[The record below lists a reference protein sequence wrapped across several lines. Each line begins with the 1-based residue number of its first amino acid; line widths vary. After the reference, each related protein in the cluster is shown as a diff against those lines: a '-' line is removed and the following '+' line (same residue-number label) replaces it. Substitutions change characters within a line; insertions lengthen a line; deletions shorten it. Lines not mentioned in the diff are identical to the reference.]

1 MPKIP
6 TFTAKGSIEQL
17 AGTTSN
23 IQMGLNNTLA
33 SALAPVTEAVVS
45 FKIKENALQNQTESL
60 RLGNDYA
67 TDMLSVTK
75 TIETATD
82 NEGKPLY
89 ATNQEAAN
97 KYLKEQSDFY
107 IKKYQA
113 LATNTAVKNKFTNSA
128 LSQTRKSIFQTDS
141 YVSQQ
146 IVASLNNEYSKAKEN
161 LLITSRTD
169 QSGIARG
176 TLKDD
181 LTKLALDTFRDQVS
195 PVELNIL
202 IENIPAEIQ
211 MYDGLKDVRQYPKR
225 TYQLLKDK
233 KYLPALSSDQREKI
247 INQAEAIL
255 RPQLTAEY
263 NNYLKYVADGKTPPK
278 FDWELVQQV
287 MPVKVAEQMMMNK
300 TVTEGMVDDVKFL
313 STLPIVELDQTVSDL
328 IKTAY
333 DSYPFEVAQ
342 KKQKYLMDVVSKQKE
357 DLESNPAGF
366 VLRTD
371 QEAQDKA
378 EELAAMESDGAA
390 FTAPN
395 QYDRSAIDQTQL
407 EFVELLLDKQEKL
420 GVKNKK
426 VMTSNMSKQFV
437 EQYLEA
443 GKNSDK
449 KKMNDMINSLVTSYG
464 DNEGLALMQLSAD
477 GLPFGAEVYG
487 VLKNSE
493 LANIGLSFD
502 TKAEKDAI
510 KKELKVNDINF
521 DDMEKEINEGIKPF
535 LNIVAA
541 NTPFNS
547 SESNPQ
553 TNKIRTFLTFVASQ
567 KLIGNPEM
575 DQSQAV
581 EYAVEAWNNN
591 FVLADTYYVNKQQG
605 DEKFDEEQIGRYN
618 DKLDFIKNFL
628 LDEMNIVSFKSNTET
643 DPVKLSAK
651 MYSQMLTNGE
661 WRNAADG
668 EGEVFGI
675 VLDGSFAPV
684 LNEKGEQITSIIT
697 DKSNFVPG
705 TNIVIDYNKPFENLP
720 EDSVNNLITIYEQ
733 ASELAREKGIPYEE
747 ALKEIEKEK
756 PIIPNIEFDDGKKNS
771 KKPLDIF
778 EDENS
783 QPRFV
788 GLNNN
793 RIDGFE
799 TVDIEYISKEE
810 GDNVLDGYTL
820 PPEQFSKSGV
830 TVATGVD
837 LGARNLNDLKGLDS
851 KIIEKLKPY
860 LGLKGK
866 NAKKQLD
873 LIPLK
878 LSEKES
884 NTLNKFIQKKILTKL
899 KTKWNNDSK
908 IKFNKLSTEQATVLA
923 SVAFQYG
930 SSFKRTD
937 GTQMNFYKL
946 ALNNDWQGVY
956 DELMDFKDK
965 SESVNKRHK
974 RAAKILKKYLNKQ
987 EGIIEV

>member
-17 AGTTSN
+17 QGTTSN

-33 SALAPVTEAVVS
+33 SALAPVTQAVVD
-45 FKIKENALQNQTESL
+45 FKVKENALQNQTEAL

-176 TLKDD
+176 TLEKD
-181 LTKLALDTFRDQVS
+181 LTQLASDTFRDQVS

-202 IENIPAEIQ
+202 IESIPAEIE
-211 MYDGLKDVRQYPKR
+211 MYDGLKDVREYPKR

-233 KYLPALSSDQREKI
+233 KYLPALSSDQREKLTT
-247 INQAEAIL
+247 QAEAIL
-255 RPQLTAEY
+255 RPQLTEEY
-263 NNYLKYVADGKTPPK
+263 NNYLKYVADGKIPPK
-278 FDWELVQQV
+278 FDWELAQQV

-313 STLPIVELDQTVSDL
+313 STLPIAELDQTVSDL

-342 KKQKYLMDVVSKQKE
+342 KKEKYLMDVVSKQKTE
-357 DLESNPAGF
+357 LESNPAGF
-366 VLRTD
+366 ILRTD
-371 QEAQDKA
+371 QEVQDKA
-378 EELAAMESDGAA
+378 EELAAMEADGAA

-395 QYDRSAIDQTQL
+395 QFDRSTIDQTQL

-437 EQYLEA
+437 EEYLEA
-443 GKNSDK
+443 GKSSDK
-449 KKMNDMINSLVTSYG
+449 KKMNNMIDSLFTSYG
-464 DNEGLALMQLSAD
+464 KNESLALMQLSAN

-493 LANIGLSFD
+493 LAYIGLSFD
-502 TKAEKDAI
+502 TEAEKIAI

-521 DDMEKEINEGIKPF
+521 DDLEKEINEGIKPF

-553 TNKIRTFLTFVASQ
+553 TNKIRDFLTFVASQ

-575 DQSQAV
+575 DQSEAV
-581 EYAVEAWNNN
+581 EYAVDKWNDN

-605 DEKFDEEQIGRYN
+605 DQTFDEEEIARYN
-618 DKLDFIKNFL
+618 DKLNFIKNFYL
-628 LDEMNIVSFKSNTET
+628 EEMNIVAFKSNFET

-697 DKSNFVPG
+697 DESNFVPG
-705 TNIVIDYNKPFENLP
+705 TNIVVDYNKPFENLP
-720 EDSVNNLITIYEQ
+720 EDSVNNLITVYEQ
-733 ASELAREKGIPYEE
+733 AAELARKEGITYEE
-747 ALKEIEKEK
+747 ALKQIEK

-771 KKPLDIF
+771 KKQIDDKNNQSSILKTVGDAFISPVYGSEMNLTSSKRIILNEVGGNIYDEKSQNNLQKFIAAVHDVESNSGDKDFLLNESSATGDFQFKTKDNLDKNGKVKL
-778 EDENS
+778 DENGTPLKS
-783 QPRFV
+783 S
-788 GLNNN
+788 
-793 RIDGFE
+793 FE
-799 TVDIEYISKEE
+799 TALSRLETQYKRFDTNIPDWVKKAKQ
-810 GDNVLDGYTL
+810 T
-820 PPEQFSKSGV
+820 
-830 TVATGVD
+830 
-837 LGARNLNDLKGLDS
+837 
-851 KIIEKLKPY
+851 
-860 LGLKGK
+860 K
-866 NAKKQLD
+866 N
-873 LIPLK
+873 P
-878 LSEKES
+878 
-884 NTLNKFIQKKILTKL
+884 TKFILEELTYNQQEELFLMNIYGQKGSDALIKAMLSGNMDKAMKLYAKFHHTKL
-899 KTKWNNDSK
+899 NVVNDETIK
-908 IKFNKLSTEQATVLA
+908 EKFNKA
-923 SVAFQYG
+923 
-930 SSFKRTD
+930 
-937 GTQMNFYKL
+937 YK
-946 ALNNDWQGVY
+946 
-956 DELMDFKDK
+956 
-965 SESVNKRHK
+965 
-974 RAAKILKKYLNKQ
+974 
-987 EGIIEV
+987 